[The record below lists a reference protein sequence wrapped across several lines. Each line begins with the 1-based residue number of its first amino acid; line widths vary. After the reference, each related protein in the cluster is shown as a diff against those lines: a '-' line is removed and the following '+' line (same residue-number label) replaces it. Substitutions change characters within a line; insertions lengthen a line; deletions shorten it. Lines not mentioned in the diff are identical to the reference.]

1 MNNALFKQTIKD
13 NYKLF
18 LIVFSVMSLYA
29 VIIVSMYD
37 AQDMASWDELLK
49 MFPESLI
56 NAMGFQV
63 LDQSF
68 VGYIAGYYYG
78 FLMLLF
84 PMIYLGS
91 ASMRILSKYVDNT
104 SMALLLATPNKRN
117 KISFTSA
124 IFLLSS
130 ISLLIMM
137 VAFVIYL
144 CAVLMV
150 GEVANLSRFILLN
163 LNVIALFYLLS
174 GIGFFFSAI
183 CNETKDALMYGTGI
197 PIIFF
202 VIDMLKNTND
212 KLDFFKYFS
221 VYSLFDTSLIFSDSN
236 LVHVN
241 IFVLNVLAIGCYY
254 FGIRLFEKRDLPI

>member
-1 MNNALFKQTIKD
+1 MSNALFKQTLKD

-18 LIVFSVMSLYA
+18 FIVFGVMSLYA

-37 AQDMASWDELLK
+37 AADMASWDELLK

-91 ASMRILSKYVDNT
+91 TSMRVLSKYVSNT

-117 KISFTSA
+117 KISLTGA

-130 ISLLIMM
+130 ISLLIIM
-137 VAFVIYL
+137 VAFVLYV
-144 CAVLMV
+144 CAILMV
-150 GEVANLSRFILLN
+150 GDVGNLSQFILMN
-163 LNVIALFYLLS
+163 LNVIALFFLLS
-174 GIGFFFSAI
+174 GIGFFFSAV

-197 PIIFF
+197 PILFF
-202 VIDMLKNTND
+202 VIDMLRNTNA
-212 KLDFFKYFS
+212 KLEFLKYFS
-221 VYSLFDTSLIFSDSN
+221 VYSLFDTSLIFSESN
-236 LVHVN
+236 QVYLN
-241 IFVLNVLAIGCYY
+241 MLVLNVLAIGCYY
-254 FGIRLFEKRDLPI
+254 FGIRLFDKRDLPI